1 MDFKKGEVLSF
12 EEILVKVVEINIDS
26 VVFEVLSSGYEEDEG
41 DLMEVPNW
49 YLKAN
54 QDELKR

>member
-1 MDFKKGEVLSF
+1 MEFKKSEVLIF
-12 EEILVKVVEINIDS
+12 EEILVRVVEINIDS
-26 VVFEVLSSGYEEDEG
+26 LVFEVLSSGYEEDEG
-41 DLMEVPNW
+41 DLIEVPNW